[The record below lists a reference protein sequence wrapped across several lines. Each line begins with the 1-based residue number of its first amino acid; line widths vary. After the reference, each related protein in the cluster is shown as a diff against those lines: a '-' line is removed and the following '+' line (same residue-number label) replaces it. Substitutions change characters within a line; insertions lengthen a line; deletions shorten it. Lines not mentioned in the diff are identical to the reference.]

1 VKLVVLPRLGAF
13 LMALSALSCPLSPP
27 AHANQICNL
36 GLSTLVV
43 HEPMTCEE
51 GQVIENALSSHPYQT
66 QFFVGGRV
74 LIECET
80 NYSSGRW
87 VVCHDGPGWASF
99 EL

>member
-1 VKLVVLPRLGAF
+1 
-13 LMALSALSCPLSPP
+13 M
-27 AHANQICNL
+27 
-36 GLSTLVV
+36 

-74 LIECET
+74 LIDFET
-80 NYSSGRW
+80 DYSSGRW